1 MNEMIQEQPN
11 GAGLL
16 TLGILSLF
24 LGPITGIPG
33 VIMSKKFRPFTPSA
47 SVGYF
52 LCWIGIFFGILAIL
66 SFPISTSSRS
76 SKPKEMSSLEQKT
89 NQPIEPIVKTPVDS
103 VNTVRTQAHP

>member
-1 MNEMIQEQPN
+1 MNEMKQQQPS

-16 TLGILSLF
+16 TLGILSVL

-52 LCWIGIFFGILAIL
+52 MCWLGIVLGILAIL
-66 SFPISTSSRS
+66 HFPLHKSSDDS
-76 SKPKEMSSLEQKT
+76 NPKEMSLFEQK
-89 NQPIEPIVKTPVDS
+89 N
-103 VNTVRTQAHP
+103 